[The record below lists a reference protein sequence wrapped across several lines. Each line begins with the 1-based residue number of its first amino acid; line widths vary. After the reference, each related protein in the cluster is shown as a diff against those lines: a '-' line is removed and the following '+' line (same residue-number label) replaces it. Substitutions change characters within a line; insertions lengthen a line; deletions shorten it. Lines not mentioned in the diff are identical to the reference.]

1 MKISITKRLRDQ
13 LLKLSGTEFWERL
26 ADITEH
32 PPEWLRAKASDKETA
47 IRYEIVPETQEVLRS
62 HAYGEVLA

>member
-1 MKISITKRLRDQ
+1 MKISITKRLRNQ
-13 LLKLSGTEFWERL
+13 LWRLSGTEFWERL

-32 PPEWLRAKASDKETA
+32 PPEWLRAKANNRETDV
-47 IRYEIVPETQEVLRS
+47 RFELVPESPEVMKE

>member
-13 LLKLSGTEFWERL
+13 QLKLTGTAFWERL
-26 ADITEH
+26 SDITEH
-32 PPEWLRAKASDKETA
+32 PPEWLRAKASNKETA
-47 IRYEIVPETQEVLRS
+47 VRFEIVPETKEVLRN

>member
-13 LLKLSGTEFWERL
+13 MLKLSGKEFWERL

-32 PPEWLRAKASDKETA
+32 PPEWLRAKANNKEHLVRFELVSET
-47 IRYEIVPETQEVLRS
+47 PEVMKE